1 MRRMKKRRASAS
13 ELNANV
19 NFWMAEKGS
28 CPRKKFTLIQSGTPE
43 NTHMSNKTEII
54 VIINLALKRKNYP
67 QPVFQSLYEG
77 LKIGALIHNVLVS

>member
-1 MRRMKKRRASAS
+1 MRRMKKRRASAC

-19 NFWMAEKGS
+19 NFWMVEKES
-28 CPRKKFTLIQSGTPE
+28 CPRKNVSLIQSGTPE

-54 VIINLALKRKNYP
+54 VIITLAPKRKNYP

-77 LKIGALIHNVLVS
+77 LKIDALIHNVLVS